1 MSVSGTKLRPGVVTG
16 EEYLKLLAACKE
28 GGYALPAVNVTGTN
42 SLNAVLETAAKAKS
56 DIIIQMSNGGA
67 RFYAGEGAPDAM
79 RARILGSTSIAHH
92 VHLLAEEYGICVV
105 MHTDHCNR
113 KLLPWVE
120 GLIEI
125 SEKEFKKTGKPLFS
139 SHMVDLSSESLQD
152 NVATCGGLL
161 KRMAPMGMS
170 LEIELGVTG
179 GEEDGIGAELEEG
192 DVGNPKL
199 YTQPEDVLYAYDE
212 LSKIGHFT
220 VAASF
225 GNVHGVYAPGNVKL
239 KPVILKNS
247 QDLIAKERNLSA
259 KPLSLV
265 FHGGS
270 GSPKD
275 QIKEAVSYGV
285 FKMNIDP
292 DMQFAFAQA
301 VATEVDANP
310 KAFKYQVDP
319 ANHTP
324 YKKFYDPRKWLRAG
338 ELGMVARLEEAMNDL
353 GSTGKSVAS
362 K

>member
-1 MSVSGTKLRPGVVTG
+1 VSGTKLSPGVVTG
-16 EEYLKLLAACKE
+16 EDYLELQAACKD

-56 DIIIQMSNGGA
+56 DIIVQMSNGGA

-92 VHLLAEEYGICVV
+92 VHLLAKEYGICAV

-113 KLLPWVE
+113 KLLPWVY
-120 GLIEI
+120 GLIEV
-125 SEKEFKKTGKPLFS
+125 SEEHFKKTGKPLFS
-139 SHMVDLSSESLQD
+139 SHMVDLSAEPLAD
-152 NVATCGGLL
+152 NVATCAEIL
-161 KRMAPMGMS
+161 KRLAPMNMG

-179 GEEDGIGAELEEG
+179 GEEDGIGHELGEG

-199 YTQPEDVLYAYDE
+199 YTQPQDVLYAYDI

-239 KPVILKNS
+239 RPIILKNS
-247 QDLIAKERNLSA
+247 QELVAKERGLPDR
-259 KPLSLV
+259 PLSLV

-270 GSPKD
+270 GSPKA
-275 QIKEAVSYGV
+275 QIAEAVSYGV
-285 FKMNIDP
+285 FKMNIDT
-292 DMQFAFAQA
+292 DVQFAFAQA
-301 VATEVDANP
+301 VAAQVDAKP

-319 ANHTP
+319 EDQTP
-324 YKKFYDPRKWLRAG
+324 YKKFYDPRVWLRAG
-338 ELGMVARLEEAMNDL
+338 EKGMIARLEEAMHDL
-353 GSTGKSVAS
+353 GSAGRTLAS
-362 K
+362 